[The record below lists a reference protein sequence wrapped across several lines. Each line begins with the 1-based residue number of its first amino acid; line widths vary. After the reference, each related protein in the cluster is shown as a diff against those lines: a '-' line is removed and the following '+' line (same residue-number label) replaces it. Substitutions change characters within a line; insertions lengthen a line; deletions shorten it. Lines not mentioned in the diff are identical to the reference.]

1 MANKSQKRLV
11 LRWGGPNA
19 AVAARRPGMM
29 TLGNALMARKRKR
42 MHASPLHLAMM
53 RRK

>member
-1 MANKSQKRLV
+1 MAHESKRHLT
-11 LRWGGPNA
+11 LRRGGPNA

-53 RRK
+53 RRR

>member
-1 MANKSQKRLV
+1 MAHKSKRHLT
-11 LRWGGPNA
+11 LRRGGPNA

-29 TLGNALMARKRKR
+29 TLGNALMAKRRKR
-42 MHASPLHLAMM
+42 MRASPLHLAMM

>member
-1 MANKSQKRLV
+1 MAHKSRQALTR
-11 LRWGGPNA
+11 RAGGPNA